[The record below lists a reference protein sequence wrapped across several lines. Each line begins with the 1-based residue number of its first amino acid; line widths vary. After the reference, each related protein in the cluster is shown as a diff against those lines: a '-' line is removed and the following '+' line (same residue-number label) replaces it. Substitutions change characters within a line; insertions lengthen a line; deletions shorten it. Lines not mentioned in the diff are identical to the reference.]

1 MNNERKIK
9 DLYHIVDELVNIR
22 DIINFPKQSLRNR
35 FNAALEDI
43 QKHNNLLNNNKEYWN
58 RLLDIVDNQRQI

>member
-22 DIINFPKQSLRNR
+22 DTINFPKQSLRNR
-35 FNAALEDI
+35 FNAVLEDI
-43 QKHNNLLNNNKEYWN
+43 QKHNNLLNNNKEYWDQ
-58 RLLDIVDNQRQI
+58 LLDIVDNQRQI